1 MLTCFKFLVPLIIQG
16 GGQRDGGQSF
26 MGVVLICLD
35 VSFAVGSLILLL
47 TMLFLVHAP
56 ISQRFLF
63 YFACNNVGGRYFL
76 RQDYTIECFKNAH
89 WEFSIVVISFS
100 IQILSSSIVQNF
112 IPARK
117 STSRKG
123 DNGIVIVVGGSY
135 IYHGAP
141 VLSSLAALRCGTD
154 LVYTSVPKINVTPTR
169 AISPNLIVIPLVD
182 QKLTLGAVKKLVG
195 ALPRNLH
202 SATIGMGL
210 AIQEKNSLLYLVKSL
225 LDRDVRLSLDASAL
239 IPEVLPL
246 LANKNVV
253 VTPHSGEFKRLFGDV
268 PPDSQNERIPLVE
281 QHALDNGIT
290 ILLKGPTDIISN
302 GKTTYLCEKNTPA
315 MTVGGTGDVL
325 SGLVAGLLSKNRN
338 SLESAA
344 AASFICGLAG
354 KHVQD
359 KLGLHMTSMDL
370 IDAIPNVMKPFD
382 KII

>member
-1 MLTCFKFLVPLIIQG
+1 LEPQL
-16 GGQRDGGQSF
+16 
-26 MGVVLICLD
+26 
-35 VSFAVGSLILLL
+35 
-47 TMLFLVHAP
+47 
-56 ISQRFLF
+56 
-63 YFACNNVGGRYFL
+63 
-76 RQDYTIECFKNAH
+76 
-89 WEFSIVVISFS
+89 
-100 IQILSSSIVQNF
+100 LSSSIVENF
-112 IPARK
+112 ILARK
-117 STSRKG
+117 SASRKG
-123 DNGIVIVVGGSY
+123 NNGIVLVIGGSY

-141 VLSSLAALRCGTD
+141 ILSSLAALRCGTD

-210 AIQEKNSLLYLVKSL
+210 AIQEKNSLLHLVQSL
-225 LDRDVRLSLDASAL
+225 LNRDVRLSLDASAL

-253 VTPHSGEFKRLFGDV
+253 VTPHAGEFKRLFGDA
-268 PPDSQNERIPLVE
+268 PSDSKNERIQLVE
-281 QHALDNGIT
+281 KHALDNGVT

-302 GKTTYLCEKNTPA
+302 GNTTYLCQKNTPA

-325 SGLVAGLLSKNRN
+325 SGLVAGLLSNNRN

-344 AASFICGLAG
+344 AAAFICGLTG
-354 KHVQD
+354 KQVQE

-370 IDAIPNVMKPFD
+370 IDAIPSIMKPFD